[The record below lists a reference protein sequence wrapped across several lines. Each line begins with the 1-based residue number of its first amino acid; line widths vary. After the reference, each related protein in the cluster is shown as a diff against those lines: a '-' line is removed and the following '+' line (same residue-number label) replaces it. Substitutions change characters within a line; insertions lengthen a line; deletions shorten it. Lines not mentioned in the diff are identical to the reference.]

1 MSISLLSINF
11 ALSIE
16 EIKSM
21 LGLKFDT
28 ETSWVEVAENGLQQL
43 LTDHAFAEQKAASN
57 AVSIIINYSEETEL
71 VKDMSDIAIEEME
84 HFRMVHNLMADR
96 NMVLG
101 KATKNDYAL
110 NLQKFF
116 PKTHD
121 RTEALIHRLLVAAL
135 IEARS
140 CERFKVFSENMQDE
154 ELSKFYKDLMVSEAN
169 HYTLF
174 LSYARKYTDRE
185 IVDQKWQNLLAFE
198 ADMMKTRGTVAKVHG

>member
-1 MSISLLSINF
+1 
-11 ALSIE
+11 
-16 EIKSM
+16 M
-21 LGLKFDT
+21 LGLKFET
-28 ETSWVEVAENGLQQL
+28 ETSWVEVAQNGLQQL

-84 HFRMVHNLMADR
+84 HFRMVHNLMASRD
-96 NMVLG
+96 MVLG

-110 NLQKFF
+110 HLFKFF
-116 PKTHD
+116 PHTHD
-121 RTEALIHRLLVAAL
+121 RTEALVHRLLVAAM

-154 ELSKFYKDLMVSEAN
+154 ELSQFYRDLMISEAN

-174 LSYARKYTDRE
+174 LGYARKYMDRE
-185 IVDQKWQNLLAFE
+185 IVDQKWQGLLAFE
-198 ADMMKTRGTVAKVHG
+198 AEMMKTRGTIAKVHG